1 MTSRS
6 HINAKRLRG
15 WWSSPPR
22 TGFRRLIAPWEYRHA
37 RAFGVMRIA
46 GGAVAA
52 VAGSVCLAYGV
63 EGWAAFFLAV
73 GALNLLGAYWDL
85 TIARSYRRRGS
96 VR

>member
-1 MTSRS
+1 
-6 HINAKRLRG
+6 
-15 WWSSPPR
+15 
-22 TGFRRLIAPWEYRHA
+22 
-37 RAFGVMRIA
+37 MRIA